1 MDILDY
7 LDKVSE
13 HLAASDTPTYEKMMV
28 IVEVASAANL
38 SIAQTNAL
46 VKKITNQSIEDFIN
60 SEDYDDQYRWSK
72 EMGLDGLLQILQQ
85 GKTPK
90 EAFEFIMTKYSKT
103 PDWVEKVKHK
113 NVKYTNNLVVK
124 EVEEKTPETL
134 DRIRKQQL
142 DTTPLAKAT
151 TPNSQFNKAHKLV
164 TLVDRIDAMEQRML
178 EYEKTLREQ
187 QLALISM
194 NSRLT
199 AAEQNISAT
208 QERLTDLE
216 DKTEKDKVV
225 YLKSKGTPL
234 SEIST
239 TLNIPIRR
247 VKYLL
252 YQK

>member
-7 LDKVSE
+7 LGKVAE

-60 SEDYDDQYRWSK
+60 SEDYDDQHRWSK
-72 EMGLDGLLQILQQ
+72 EMGVDGLLQILQQ

-90 EAFEFIMTKYSKT
+90 EAFEFIMTKYAKT

-124 EVEEKTPETL
+124 EVEEKTPESL

-151 TPNSQFNKAHKLV
+151 TPNSQFTKAHKLV
-164 TLVDRIDAMEQRML
+164 TLVDRIDAMEERML
-178 EYEKTLREQ
+178 EYEKTVREQ

-199 AAEQNISAT
+199 AAEHNISTT
-208 QERLTDLE
+208 QDRLIDLE

-225 YLKSKGTPL
+225 YLKSKGTSL
-234 SEIST
+234 SEISAA
-239 TLNIPIRR
+239 LNIPIRR